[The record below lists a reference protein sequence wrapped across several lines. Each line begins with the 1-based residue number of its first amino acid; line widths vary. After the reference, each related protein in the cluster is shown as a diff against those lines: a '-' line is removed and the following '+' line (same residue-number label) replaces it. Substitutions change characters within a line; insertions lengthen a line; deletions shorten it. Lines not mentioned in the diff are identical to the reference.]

1 MKTNT
6 LKYAIFCGFFALLIA
21 CSTKKDTF
29 ISRNMHAVSTEY
41 NILYN
46 GEIAL
51 NKGIEELKTQ
61 YKDNFWEILPV
72 ERMQEKA
79 EEMMPGDKKN
89 PNFERAETKANKA
102 IQKHSM
108 YIEGGEKNPQMDEAH
123 LLLGKSRYY
132 DQRFVPA
139 LEAFNYILYKYP
151 NSDKIYEAKVWREK
165 TNIRMEN
172 DVLAIKN
179 LSKLLKEIKFKN
191 QIFADANAILAQ
203 AFLNVEEKDSAVSRL
218 KLAAE
223 FTRENEEKARYHF
236 ILGQLYDIKKE
247 KDSANLEY
255 QAVIDMNRK
264 SPRRYVIQA
273 HAKQAQYFDYK
284 NGDTL
289 AFMEKYNDLLKDR
302 ENRPFLDVLNHQVA
316 LFYDNQGLKDNAK
329 KYYNKSLRVT
339 SQDNYLV
346 ASNYRNLA
354 EINFNDAKYV
364 VAGQYFDSTLVK
376 MDNKTREYKAIKKKR
391 ENLVD
396 VIKYEQ
402 IAQVNDSI
410 LNIMAMSPEG
420 RNGFFEKLIE
430 KLKKEDEIK
439 AAKAARD
446 LEISQ
451 QNGAIGGPPEVMDD
465 DEAMNAKMEARKQKL
480 ESMADSQAMDVN
492 AAKSAGSKP
501 TPPAGGGNATFS
513 GSSNFYFYN
522 AATVAYG
529 RNEFKKKWGN
539 RLAKGNWRLS
549 QAKTNISFGDEP
561 AEDVASSEGQNPEEN
576 VEKKID
582 VRYTLDYYLKKLPQT
597 QKETDSIAKDR
608 NFAYYQ
614 LGLIYKEKFKKYE
627 LATERLEKLLTFNPE
642 ERLILPAMYNLYKIY
657 EITDKNKAIAMKERI
672 ISQYPD
678 SRYAIILRSS
688 PEDLAKAN
696 DTPEAAYN
704 KLFKKYEAGQ
714 YQTVLTETDIM
725 IDLYSGED
733 IIPKIELL
741 KANTQ
746 GKLKGLEEY
755 KGALNYVALNYPN
768 SKEGKE
774 AEALLTTNIPQLEAI
789 AFDKETPSSWKVLYK
804 ISNDSADKKTKTL
817 RDKIKKYIAESQSMK
832 MSTSIDAYTMT
843 ESFLVIHGPKSEE
856 SARNIAAILKDYKD
870 YKIADQSIIIS
881 NENYKVV
888 QIKKNLA
895 DYLTAKKP

>member
-316 LFYDNQGLKDNAK
+316 LFYDNQGLRDNAK
-329 KYYNKSLRVT
+329 KYYNKSLRAT

-451 QNGAIGGPPEVMDD
+451 QNGTVGGPPEVMDD

-539 RLAKGNWRLS
+539 RQAKGNWRLS
-549 QAKTNISFGDEP
+549 QAKANISFGDEP
-561 AEDVASSEGQNPEEN
+561 AEDLSSTEGQNPEET

-582 VRYTLDYYLKKLPQT
+582 VRYTLEYYLKKLPQT

-642 ERLILPAMYNLYKIY
+642 ERLILPSMYNLYKIY

-688 PEDLAKAN
+688 PEDLSKAN
-696 DTPEAAYN
+696 DTPEATYN

-804 ISNDSADKKTKTL
+804 ISNDPADKKTKTL
-817 RDKIKKYIAESQSMK
+817 QDKIKKYIAESQSMK

>member
-329 KYYNKSLRVT
+329 KYYNKSLRAT

-451 QNGAIGGPPEVMDD
+451 QNGAVGGPPEVMDD

-539 RLAKGNWRLS
+539 RQAKGNWRLS
-549 QAKTNISFGDEP
+549 QAKANISFGDEP
-561 AEDVASSEGQNPEEN
+561 AEDVSSTEGQNPEET

-582 VRYTLDYYLKKLPQT
+582 VRYTLEYYLKKLPQT

-642 ERLILPAMYNLYKIY
+642 ERLILPSMYNLYKIY

-804 ISNDSADKKTKTL
+804 ISNDPADKKTKTL
-817 RDKIKKYIAESQSMK
+817 QDKIKKYIAESQSMK
-832 MSTSIDAYTMT
+832 MSTSVDAYTMT

>member
-46 GEIAL
+46 GDIAL
-51 NKGIEELKTQ
+51 KAGVDELKTQ
-61 YKDNFWEILPV
+61 YVDNFWELLPV
-72 ERMQEKA
+72 ERMQPTDES
-79 EEMMPGDKKN
+79 MMPGDKKN
-89 PNFERAETKANKA
+89 PNFDRAETKANKA

-123 LLLGKSRYY
+123 LLLGKARYY

-165 TNIRMEN
+165 TNVRMEN

-223 FTRENEEKARYHF
+223 FTKENEEKARYHF
-236 ILGQLYDIKKE
+236 ILGQLYDSKKD

-255 QAVIDMNRK
+255 QTVIDMKRK

-302 ENRPFLDVLNHQVA
+302 ENRPFLDVINHQVA
-316 LFYDNQGLKDNAK
+316 LFYDNQGLKENAK
-329 KYYNKSLRVT
+329 KYYNKSLRAT

-354 EINFNDAKYV
+354 EINFNDAKYA
-364 VAGQYFDSTLVK
+364 VAGQYYDSTLVK
-376 MDNKTREYKAIKKKR
+376 MDAKTREHKAIKKKR

-410 LNIMAMSPEG
+410 LRIVAMPEDG
-420 RNGFFEKLIE
+420 KIAFFEDLIARLKL
-430 KLKKEDEIK
+430 EDEKK

-446 LEISQ
+446 AELNQGQVQDAGMAGPPDVNDGGTEMSARAQSKFEAQSQ
-451 QNGAIGGPPEVMDD
+451 QVDI
-465 DEAMNAKMEARKQKL
+465 NAKKP
-480 ESMADSQAMDVN
+480 
-492 AAKSAGSKP
+492 AANTATTTASNSAS
-501 TPPAGGGNATFS
+501 GN
-513 GSSNFYFYN
+513 SNFYFYN
-522 AATVAYG
+522 QSTVAFG
-529 RNEFKKKWGN
+529 KNEFRKRWGN
-539 RLAKGNWRLS
+539 RAPRGNWRLS
-549 QAKTNISFGDEP
+549 EAKSKIGFGN
-561 AEDVASSEGQNPEEN
+561 QPEEEDLATTDGQTTEEE
-576 VEKKID
+576 VKKID
-582 VRYTLDYYLKKLPQT
+582 VRYTVDYYMKQLPAT

-614 LGLIYKEKFKKYE
+614 LGLIYKDKFKKYE
-627 LATERLEKLLTFNPE
+627 LASGRLEKLLTFNPE

-657 EITDKNKAIAMKERI
+657 EITDKEKALAMKSRI
-672 ISQYPD
+672 IAEYPD
-678 SRYAIILRSS
+678 SRYAVILRSS
-688 PEDLAKAN
+688 AEDLAKAN

-714 YQTVLTETDIM
+714 YQTVLTEADVL

-774 AEALLTTNIPQLEAI
+774 AESLLTTNIPQLEAI
-789 AFDKETPSSWKVLYK
+789 AFDKETPSSWKILYK
-804 ISNDSADKKTKTL
+804 ISNDPADKKTKAL
-817 RDKIKKYIAESQSMK
+817 QDKIKKYIAESQSMK

-870 YKIADQSIIIS
+870 YKIVDPSIIIS

-888 QIKKNLA
+888 QIKKNLP